1 MPAGKKM
8 SKEEFDRLPEK
19 RKVVILR
26 NRNNALST
34 RKKRNIEIIK
44 LQRKNLI
51 IEAKIKL
58 MERQIPVF
66 CYLSIKDVPDYLDE
80 TFHTFVF
87 PHPLIEIRS
96 LENVS
101 DKKMRNRTHAHN
113 NLAKLK
119 NTLNELQMAHI
130 LLIDRYDKLR
140 SNLKEFVPT
149 LN

>member
-1 MPAGKKM
+1 MPAGKKI
-8 SKEEFDRLPEK
+8 SKEEFDILPEK
-19 RKVVILR
+19 SKVVILR

-34 RKKRNIEIIK
+34 RKNRKNAIIK

-51 IEAKIKL
+51 IEAGIEL
-58 MERQIPVF
+58 MERQIQVF
-66 CYLSIKDVPDYLDE
+66 CHLFNKDVPDYLDE

-87 PHPLIEIRS
+87 PLIEIRS

-119 NTLNELQMAHI
+119 NKLNELQMVHI
-130 LLIDRYDKLR
+130 LLIERNDKLR
-140 SNLKEFVPT
+140 SILKEFVPT

>member
-8 SKEEFDRLPEK
+8 SKEEFDRLSEK
-19 RKVVILR
+19 RKVVIIR
-26 NRNNALST
+26 NRKNALST

-44 LQRKNLI
+44 LKRENLTI
-51 IEAKIKL
+51 KAEIKL

-66 CYLSIKDVPDYLDE
+66 CYLSKKDVPDYLDE

-87 PHPLIEIRS
+87 PLPLIEIRS

-119 NTLNELQMAHI
+119 NTLNELQITNVLLLDRLQNLRLI
-130 LLIDRYDKLR
+130 LDGLI
-140 SNLKEFVPT
+140 PG
-149 LN
+149 

>member
-8 SKEEFDRLPEK
+8 SKEEFDRLSEK
-19 RKVVILR
+19 RKVVIIR
-26 NRNNALST
+26 NRKNALST